1 MLKTIKGRLTVSMI
15 GIVVAGILLTTV
27 GIITVAGKRTVQD
40 QTQALQLNADKYAE
54 EINTWIENEKMLADG
69 AAKSIAAGRTT
80 DTDYLQSV
88 VDSHAAGRQELLNL
102 YCGTKDSRFIQ
113 SNREAGI
120 PEGYDPVERG
130 WYEQAAEAGAIIV
143 TDPYCDAI
151 TGQMCATVAA
161 PVYIDGELEGVIGLD
176 VTLGTVTDLTGS
188 INYDEGVYGFLV
200 DTSGQYVAHRNKEY
214 EPTEK
219 TTVLAADI
227 LPELGKMMEG
237 AESSAKKLTD
247 YDGSMCYF
255 ALAEI
260 DGCGWKL
267 GVVVPTANVTGSL
280 VTMLVIAVVTALVII
295 VFVAVF
301 MTGLIGRMLAPVQ
314 MLKQFAS
321 GDFSENTVVEKTI
334 PAEYRNE
341 TEQIRKA
348 TVEVKQQIREI
359 ILNTKKEAENINT
372 IAEGTSSKMTVLNQ
386 DISGIT
392 DFVSLVMNQT
402 VQARELAENIKN
414 NGEELGN
421 AVENVAK
428 KAGEAA
434 EQSSDIMDRAGKQY
448 ESSRRS
454 AEEVVSIYQETKEE
468 MERAIEDSKKVGEI
482 NALTEEI
489 LAISSQTNLLALNA
503 SIEAAR
509 AGEAGKGFAVV
520 AEEIRNLADN
530 SRRAVDKIRQVTEG
544 VVDNV
549 SFLSESSGRL
559 LELMT
564 GKVLEDYKG
573 MTELARMYEKDA
585 GAYSDIS
592 NDLGASSQ
600 EMSASMAGINESI
613 AVITEL
619 VGEIAESMQSVN
631 RAAENSNENS
641 EAVVR
646 QMEELFRLS
655 ELLNRTVASFKI

>member
-15 GIVVAGILLTTV
+15 GIVVASILLTTG
-27 GIITVAGKRTVQD
+27 GIITVAGRRTIQD

-69 AAKSIAAGRTT
+69 AAKSIAAGRTI
-80 DTDYLQSV
+80 DTDYVQSV
-88 VDSHAAGRQELLNL
+88 VDAHAAGRQELLNL

-130 WYEQAAEAGAIIV
+130 WYKQAAEAGTVIV

-161 PVYIDGELEGVIGLD
+161 PVYIDGELAGVIGLD
-176 VTLGTVTDLTGS
+176 VTLGTVTELTGS

-200 DTSGQYVAHRNKEY
+200 DSSGQYVAHKNKAY
-214 EPTEK
+214 EPTEE
-219 TTVLAADI
+219 TTVLVRDI
-227 LPELGKMMEG
+227 LPELGEMMQRE
-237 AESSAKKLTD
+237 ESGVNKLAD

-255 ALAEI
+255 ALAKI
-260 DGCGWKL
+260 DSGGWKL
-267 GVVVPTANVTGSL
+267 GVVVPVDNVTRSL
-280 VTMLVIAVVTALVII
+280 VTMLVIAIVTALVII
-295 VFVAVF
+295 LFVAVF
-301 MTGLIGRMLAPVQ
+301 MTGLIGRMLEPVQ

-321 GDFSENTVVEKTI
+321 GDFSENVVVEKAI
-334 PAEYRNE
+334 PNEYKNE

-359 ILNTKKEAENINT
+359 ILNTKQDAEKIST
-372 IAEGTSSKMTVLNQ
+372 IAEKTSGKMTVLNQ

-392 DFVSLVMNQT
+392 DSASLVMEQT
-402 VQARELAENIKN
+402 MQARELAESIKQ
-414 NGEELGN
+414 NGQELGN
-421 AVENVAK
+421 AIENVAK
-428 KAGEAA
+428 KAEEAA
-434 EQSSDIMDRAGKQY
+434 RQSSDIMDRAGKQY
-448 ESSRRS
+448 EISRQS
-454 AEEVVSIYQETKEE
+454 AGEVVSIYQETKEE
-468 MERAIEDSKKVGEI
+468 MEQAIEDSKKVGEI

-509 AGEAGKGFAVV
+509 AGEAGRGFAVV

-530 SRRAVDKIRQVTEG
+530 SRQAVDKIRQVTEG

-549 SFLSESSGRL
+549 SFLSERSGRL
-559 LELMT
+559 LEFMT
-564 GKVLEDYKG
+564 GKVIEDYKG

-585 GAYSDIS
+585 GVYSDIS
-592 NDLGASSQ
+592 SDLGASSQ

-619 VGEIAESMQSVN
+619 VGEIAESMQSMN
-631 RAAENSNENS
+631 QSAENSHDNS
-641 EAVVR
+641 EAVMK

-655 ELLNRTVASFKI
+655 ELLNQTVASFRV